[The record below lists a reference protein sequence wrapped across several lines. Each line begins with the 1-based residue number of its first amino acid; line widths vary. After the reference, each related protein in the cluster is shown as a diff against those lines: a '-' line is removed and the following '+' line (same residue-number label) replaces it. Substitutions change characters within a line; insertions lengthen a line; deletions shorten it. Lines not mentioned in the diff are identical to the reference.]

1 MRWWTCIYLTAVCSL
16 AAAQG
21 PSLYQAT
28 SYQAFTSD
36 LRPRKVGDLLTVMV
50 YENASASTT
59 ANTSAGRDAAVAL
72 DIRAPGKSYGPA
84 LKTNNQMDG
93 RGRTEREGRV
103 LAQITVTIKEIS
115 EQGDLVIAGD
125 QLLEVNNEKQHIHV
139 EGRVRPQDVS
149 DANVVQSTR
158 IANARI
164 SYAGQ
169 GDLADVQHPAWWQ
182 RFLTLFG
189 L

>member
-1 MRWWTCIYLTAVCSL
+1 MRWWTFISL
-16 AAAQG
+16 AAWSSVAAAQT
-21 PSLYQAT
+21 PSLYEPA

-36 LRPRKVGDLLTVMV
+36 LRPRKVGDLLTVAV

-59 ANTSAGRDAAVAL
+59 ANTSAGRDATVGL
-72 DIRAPGKSYGPA
+72 ELRAPSKAYSPSV
-84 LKTNNQMDG
+84 KTNNQMDG

-103 LAQITVTIKEIS
+103 LAQITVAIKEIS
-115 EQGDLVIAGD
+115 QQGDLVIAGD